1 MEAARCWALSTY
13 RKTTQRG
20 IEDTALNRMMNSAQ
34 RLIDG
39 ACPAPKETNAMQ
51 LQSVTKELYSC
62 TPVNCWLVRRETQ
75 QNTEEYVARF
85 EATALMI
92 WDYMQK
98 EVLLHSATPVKMALV
113 WRPESGNEQ
122 TLARMEIEA
131 NI

>member
-1 MEAARCWALSTY
+1 
-13 RKTTQRG
+13 
-20 IEDTALNRMMNSAQ
+20 
-34 RLIDG
+34 
-39 ACPAPKETNAMQ
+39 MQ
-51 LQSVTKELYSC
+51 LQSVSQGIYSS

-75 QNTEEYVARF
+75 QNCEEYVARF

-98 EVLLHSATPVKMALV
+98 EVLFHSATPVKMALV

-131 NI
+131 AI

>member
-1 MEAARCWALSTY
+1 M
-13 RKTTQRG
+13 
-20 IEDTALNRMMNSAQ
+20 DSAGP
-34 RLIDG
+34 L
-39 ACPAPKETNAMQ
+39 PKEMNAMQ
-51 LQSVTKELYSC
+51 LQSVTQDIYSG
-62 TPVNCWLVRRETQ
+62 TPVNCWLVRRETH
-75 QNTEEYVARF
+75 QNSEEYVARF

-98 EVLLHSATPVKMALV
+98 EVLLHSATAVKMALV